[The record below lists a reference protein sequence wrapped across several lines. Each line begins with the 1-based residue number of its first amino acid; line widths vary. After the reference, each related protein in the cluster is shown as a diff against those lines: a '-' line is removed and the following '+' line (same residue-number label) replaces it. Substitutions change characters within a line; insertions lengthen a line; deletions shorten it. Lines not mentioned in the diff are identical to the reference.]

1 MELLDP
7 DANTDFRAI
16 PQATLHE
23 SCMTLKRYTHL
34 RPEQVPEHPAAKPD
48 SEPTTFGQTRKTQTA

>member
-34 RPEQVPEHPAAKPD
+34 RPEQVEERPAKAA
-48 SEPTTFGQTRKTQTA
+48 S